1 MFKEFLLCSLIHG
14 SDPATTFKMK
24 YEMRTTNLHP
34 QPHGNSVDNKNSSKI
49 TSLFIAYQLSSYY
62 RITKWNDWY
71 VNDFLLRRMNTLYA
85 VIIHLHISLIFR
97 TVLLIFLQ
105 IGDINVIVAKF
116 VSMGSYDRVC
126 ILTGSVK

>member
-1 MFKEFLLCSLIHG
+1 MF
-14 SDPATTFKMK
+14 SDSWLRSCNYIKMK
-24 YEMRTTNLHP
+24 YELHTTNLHP

-85 VIIHLHISLIFR
+85 VIIHLHISHIPTRF
-97 TVLLIFLQ
+97 IDFSA
-105 IGDINVIVAKF
+105 D
-116 VSMGSYDRVC
+116 S
-126 ILTGSVK
+126 